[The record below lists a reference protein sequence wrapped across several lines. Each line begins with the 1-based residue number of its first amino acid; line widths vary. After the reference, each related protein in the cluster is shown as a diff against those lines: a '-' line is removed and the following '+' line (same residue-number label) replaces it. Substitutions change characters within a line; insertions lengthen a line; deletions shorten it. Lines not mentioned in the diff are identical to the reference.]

1 MIPSWYPL
9 DSNDVNGI
17 FFEDYA
23 KMLVN
28 SGCKVGIIS
37 PQLISVRDTY
47 RLMRFYRYIK
57 VTITRENGATVI
69 KFSSPNIPKWLKPAY
84 YIRMTNFLYNK
95 YIKENGIPD
104 IIVAQSSIWAGV
116 AARSLSKRTL
126 IPYIVIEH
134 NSKFL
139 GNGKLTELEINE
151 ARKAFLCA
159 DSVVAVSE
167 KLAESIKKL
176 LSIDLNITSIGN
188 PVTVESSLQS
198 DYKNFQRTGII
209 SVAMMNKN
217 KQIDKIIRSY
227 GMSRARKTHILT
239 LIGDGP
245 QRTALEELVVELDL
259 TRVVN
264 FRGKL
269 NRSEIFEVMQQNS
282 IFISSSKAE
291 TFGISIVEALMNG
304 LPVVATRSGGP
315 ESIIN
320 SSNGVLSNSDSL
332 EDLCKSLDEIDSRIT
347 SFDRS
352 TISKNASFEYSP
364 EEIAKLYLTLFGK
377 VISKAAQR

>member
-282 IFISSSKAE
+282 IFISSSKVE